1 MTMKTLTCP
10 KCGADRSNKYLA
22 PGFIIICRSCKV
34 FLCVDDGVLVRLTA
48 EEIAAIPEDEMVLW
62 KSINEV
68 PSGRIKNDYENSN
81 QR

>member
-10 KCGADRSNKYLA
+10 KCGAEYSNKHLR
-22 PGFIIICRSCKV
+22 PGITTVCRSCKV
-34 FLCVDDGVLVRLTA
+34 FLCVDDGVLTRLTA

-62 KSINEV
+62 KSITEV
-68 PSGRIKNDYENSN
+68 FSGRIKDEYEDPD